1 MNIQFV
7 RLDDEV
13 CEAINRLAEKQQRTV
28 SALVNQVLR
37 EFLDR
42 HPQYS
47 VEAKPESL

>member
-13 CEAINRLAEKQQRTV
+13 CEAINRLAERQESTV
-28 SALVNQVLR
+28 SALVNQALR

-42 HPQYS
+42 LELRS
-47 VEAKPESL
+47 AEN